1 MPPFRAYSLPIAIR
15 QTAATAANAVPW
27 AMLLPSTARRAI
39 VMRRLIANVM
49 FDGTAAAS
57 QSAYQ
62 LKRFRSTTPSGGTAL
77 TPIPHNLLDKGA
89 TGVSN
94 ASVVT
99 ASFLDTG
106 LTVAGI
112 AVDGPIM
119 SLGGARQVS
128 STAFY
133 DIAFETLETGASGRA
148 LTIDPGDGLCLALG
162 VVAVVGD
169 GIQGWVS
176 WDEAIV

>member
-106 LTVAGI
+106 LTVA
-112 AVDGPIM
+112 
-119 SLGGARQVS
+119 
-128 STAFY
+128 
-133 DIAFETLETGASGRA
+133 SGRA